1 MEQFEGIKTN
11 LINWI
16 LNDGLKVALII
27 FISYLL
33 IKIASRIIHRTLRV
47 IFEKRAAESI
57 GEKKRQETLER
68 ILIGVTYVT
77 VSTIGL
83 LMTLQQI
90 GLDIGPILAG
100 AGIVGLAV
108 GFGGQYLIRD
118 LISGLFIVLENQYRI
133 GDSVNLDSTKGL
145 VEDITLRMTTLRD
158 LDGTVHHI
166 PHGEVK
172 RVANLSKQFS
182 RVNLNIGI
190 SYTANID
197 KVISVINKVG
207 NDLAND
213 PIWQEKIISPPQFL
227 RIDDFGDSSVVIKIV
242 GDTKPIKQWEVAGEF
257 RKRLK
262 TAFDEVGIEIPFPQ
276 LVIHKSSV

>member
-227 RIDDFGDSSVVIKIV
+227 RIDDFGDSSVVLKIV

-262 TAFDEVGIEIPFPQ
+262 AAFDEAGIEIPFPQ